1 MRKPDRAPF
10 TVDFKQ
16 MIEEKGNGLIALTRL
31 LTKSF

>member
-1 MRKPDRAPF
+1 MPEAKRF